1 MDKTILVAGMD
12 NTIQSFYL
20 KGKKNFSVQMP
31 SEILALQRMDT
42 NRAER
47 AQNILIALKSGE
59 IRIYN
64 GKNIIDKLQ
73 TDDICCGMIFGVFGR
88 EEGCLVV
95 NMKGG
100 GLQAKILQRQ
110 AKL

>member
-1 MDKTILVAGMD
+1 
-12 NTIQSFYL
+12 
-20 KGKKNFSVQMP
+20 MP

-95 NMKGG
+95 TMKGG
-100 GLQAKILQRQ
+100 GLQAKIL
-110 AKL
+110 